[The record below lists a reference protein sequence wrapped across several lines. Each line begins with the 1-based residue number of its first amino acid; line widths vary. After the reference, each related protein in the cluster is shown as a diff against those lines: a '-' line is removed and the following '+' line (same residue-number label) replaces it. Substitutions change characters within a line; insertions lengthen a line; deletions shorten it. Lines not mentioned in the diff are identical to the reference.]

1 MRPQGGEGINPIPL
15 TPEHGFR
22 GQTRILFFSENPR
35 NPCSVFLFF
44 VFLQFNP
51 NCAPMYAFITG
62 KVAEIT
68 PTYVVLDNHGIGY
81 LVNITLNT
89 FTAIGEKEEAKLYVH
104 EQILEDA
111 HNLFGFYSA
120 KERDLFELLIS
131 VSGVG
136 CNTARLILSSLTVSE
151 LSNAIA
157 NDDVKTIQSVKG
169 IGAKTAQRIVID
181 LKDKL
186 KKNDFA
192 TEIFAAPNNTIKN
205 EALSALTILGFGK
218 AAVEKALDRLLKQM
232 PEASVETLIKEALKI
247 L

>member
-1 MRPQGGEGINPIPL
+1 M
-15 TPEHGFR
+15 F
-22 GQTRILFFSENPR
+22 
-35 NPCSVFLFF
+35 
-44 VFLQFNP
+44 
-51 NCAPMYAFITG
+51 AFITG
-62 KVAEIT
+62 KVVEKS
-68 PTYVVLDNHGIGY
+68 PTFVILDNHGIGY
-81 LVNITLNT
+81 FVNITLNT
-89 FTAIGEKEEAKLYVH
+89 FTAIGEKEEVRLYVH

-111 HNLFGFYSA
+111 HNLFGFSTA

-136 CNTARLILSSLTVSE
+136 CNTARLILSSLTVNE

-186 KKNDFA
+186 KKNDFP
-192 TEIFAAPNNTIKN
+192 TEIFATPNNTIKN

-218 AAVEKALDRLLKQM
+218 TAIEKALDKLLKQM

>member
-1 MRPQGGEGINPIPL
+1 
-15 TPEHGFR
+15 
-22 GQTRILFFSENPR
+22 
-35 NPCSVFLFF
+35 
-44 VFLQFNP
+44 
-51 NCAPMYAFITG
+51 MYAYITG
-62 KVAEIT
+62 KVAEKS
-68 PTYVVLDNHGIGY
+68 PTYVVLDNQGIGY
-81 LVNITLNT
+81 YINITLNT
-89 FTAIGEKEEAKLYVH
+89 FTAIGEKEDVRLFTH

-111 HNLFGFYSA
+111 HNLFGFFTA

-157 NDDVKTIQSVKG
+157 SDDVKTIQAVKG

-186 KKNDFA
+186 KKNDFP
-192 TEIFAAPNNTIKN
+192 TEIFTVADNTIKT

-218 AAVEKALDRLLKQM
+218 AAVDKALDRLLKQM
-232 PEASVETLIKEALKI
+232 PEANVETLIKEALKV

>member
-1 MRPQGGEGINPIPL
+1 MADLFPQS
-15 TPEHGFR
+15 H
-22 GQTRILFFSENPR
+22 
-35 NPCSVFLFF
+35 FF

-51 NCAPMYAFITG
+51 NCAPMYAFISG
-62 KVAEIT
+62 KVAEKS

-81 LVNITLNT
+81 LINITLNT
-89 FTAIGEKEEAKLYVH
+89 FTAIGEKEEARLYVH

-157 NDDVKTIQSVKG
+157 NEDAKTIQAVKG
-169 IGAKTAQRIVID
+169 IGTKTAQRIVID
-181 LKDKL
+181 LKDKMM
-186 KKNDFA
+186 KNDFT
-192 TEIFAAPNNTIKN
+192 TEIFATPNNTIKN
-205 EALSALTILGFGK
+205 EALSALTILGFSK
-218 AAVEKALDRLLKQM
+218 ASVDKALDKLLKQT
-232 PEASVETLIKEALKI
+232 PEATVETLIKEALKV

>member
-1 MRPQGGEGINPIPL
+1 
-15 TPEHGFR
+15 
-22 GQTRILFFSENPR
+22 
-35 NPCSVFLFF
+35 
-44 VFLQFNP
+44 
-51 NCAPMYAFITG
+51 MYAYVTG

-68 PTYVVLDNHGIGY
+68 PTYVVIDNQGIGY
-81 LVNITLNT
+81 LVNITLHT
-89 FTAIGEKEEAKLYVH
+89 FTAIGEKEEVKLYVH

-111 HNLFGFYSA
+111 HHLFGFYSA

-136 CNTARLILSSLTVSE
+136 CNTARLILSSLTVNE

-157 NDDVKTIQSVKG
+157 SDDVKTIQAVKG

-186 KKNDFA
+186 KKNDFQ
-192 TEIFAAPNNTIKN
+192 TEIFVAPNNTIKT

-218 AAVEKALDRLLKQM
+218 TAVDKALDKLLKQM
-232 PEASVETLIKEALKI
+232 PDANVETLIKEALKI